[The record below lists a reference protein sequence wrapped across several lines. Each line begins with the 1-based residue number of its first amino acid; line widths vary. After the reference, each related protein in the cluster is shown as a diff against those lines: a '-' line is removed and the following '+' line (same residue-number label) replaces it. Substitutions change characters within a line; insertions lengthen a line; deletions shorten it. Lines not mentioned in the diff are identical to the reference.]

1 MELFRLFGSI
11 LIDDQKAIDAL
22 KNTEKQGE
30 STRSKLGDI
39 AQKGVLVGTA
49 VVAGVTAATGAL
61 VGMVS
66 KSAETADRIDK
77 LSAKTGLS
85 KQAFQEWDYVLGQN
99 GIEIEKMQTGMK
111 TLTANM
117 DAAASGNENMAG
129 AFDTLGVAVTNADGS
144 LRGQEETMNDVI
156 LKLADMPNGTEKA
169 RLATELFGKAGVELM
184 PMLNNGAQGIEDLK
198 NRSHELGLVMS
209 DEAVTAGVVF
219 GDTLDDV
226 KDSLG
231 MVGVKVGSEVMP
243 IVQKLLDWILAHM
256 PEIQAVTSKVF
267 EVIGQVVTVAGDI
280 FNNTLLPAFQFVYDW
295 IQANMP
301 MIQEVVKNVFDT
313 IKVVWEETLRPV
325 FDAMMG
331 VLQTVWDVFMAAWP
345 SIQTVLGIAFEAMKL
360 AWEVILKPAIDALV
374 EIVNF
379 LKQKFDEN
387 MPAIQVV
394 FEAMAAN
401 IQWAWETYIK
411 PAIEAIGG
419 ILSWLYG
426 AFQQY
431 ILPLVGMVI
440 DWFGQIAAGMGD
452 RMAVARGQVDDAVG
466 KIVSFFDKLKQKK
479 DDVVAWFEDIR
490 SGISEKINAARD
502 AVSTAVEAIKGFF
515 NFTFSW
521 PSIPMP
527 SFAITPSGWK
537 IGDLLKGSIPDLSIA
552 WNADGGIFTKPTLFD
567 TANGLQG
574 VGEAGPEAI
583 LPLSKLPELL
593 GLDKQQN
600 TPIDY
605 SMMADA
611 IVYAISKS
619 DLRVEM
625 DRRPLGRLVSELV

>member
-1 MELFRLFGSI
+1 MI
-11 LIDDQKAIDAL
+11 NDQKAIETL

-30 STRSKLGDI
+30 STASKLGDI
-39 AQKGVLVGTA
+39 AKKGVMVGTA
-49 VVAGVTAATGAL
+49 VAAGVATAAGAL
-61 VGMVS
+61 VGMVTKTS
-66 KSAETADRIDK
+66 ETADRIDK

-117 DAAASGNENMAG
+117 DAAAAGNENMAG
-129 AFDTLGVAVTNADGS
+129 AFDSLGVSVTNADGS

-184 PMLNNGAQGIEDLK
+184 PMLNNGAEGIEELK

-209 DEAVTAGVVF
+209 DEAVNAGVVF

-231 MVGVKVGSEVMP
+231 MVATKVGSEVMP
-243 IVQKLLDWILAHM
+243 IVQKMLDWVLANM
-256 PEIQAVTSKVF
+256 PTIQSVASKVF
-267 EVIGQVVTVAGDI
+267 EVIGQVVTGAADI
-280 FNNTLLPAFQFVYDW
+280 FNNTLMPVFNLVFDW
-295 IQANMP
+295 VQANMP
-301 MIQEVVKNVFDT
+301 MMQEVM
-313 IKVVWEETLRPV
+313 KVVFENVKSIWEETLRPV
-325 FDAMMG
+325 FDALLG
-331 VLQTVWDVFMAAWP
+331 VLETVWNVFQAAWP
-345 SIQTVLGIAFEAMKL
+345 SIQQVMGIAFEAMKL
-360 AWEVILKPAIDALV
+360 AWELLLKPAIDALV

-379 LKQKFDEN
+379 LKAKFDEN
-387 MPAIQVV
+387 MPAIQEI
-394 FEAMAAN
+394 FQAMAQT
-401 IQWAWETYIK
+401 IQWAWESYLK
-411 PAIEAIGG
+411 PAFEAIGA
-419 ILSWLYG
+419 ILSWVYD
-426 AFQQY
+426 AFQTY
-431 ILPLVGMVI
+431 ILPVVGMVI
-440 DWFGQIAAGMGD
+440 DWFGQIASGIGD
-452 RMAVARGQVDDAVG
+452 RMKVAQGEVDTAVQGIIG
-466 KIVSFFDKLKQKK
+466 FFDGIKRKK
-479 DDVVAWFEDIR
+479 DDVVAWFEEIR
-490 SGISEKINAARD
+490 RGMSDKINAARD
-502 AVSTAVEAIKGFF
+502 AIGTAVEAIKGFF

-527 SFAITPSGWK
+527 SFVITPSGWK

-552 WNADGGIFTKPTLFD
+552 WNAAGGIFTSPTIFD

-593 GLDKQQN
+593 GLDKQQQ
-600 TPIDY
+600 PIDY
-605 SMMADA
+605 DRLAAA
-611 IVYAISKS
+611 IVTAISKL

-625 DRRPLGRLVSELV
+625 DRRQFGRLVTEVYEV

>member
-1 MELFRLFGSI
+1 M
-11 LIDDQKAIDAL
+11 
-22 KNTEKQGE
+22 
-30 STRSKLGDI
+30 
-39 AQKGVLVGTA
+39 VGTA
-49 VVAGVTAATGAL
+49 VVAGVTAAAGAMFGL
-61 VGMVS
+61 VTKTS
-66 KSAETADRIDK
+66 ETADRIDK

-184 PMLNNGAQGIEDLK
+184 PMLNNGAAGIEELK
-198 NRSHELGLVMS
+198 ERSHELGLVMS
-209 DEAVTAGVVF
+209 DEAVNAGVVF

-231 MVGVKVGSEVMP
+231 MVATKVGSEIMP
-243 IVQKLLDWILAHM
+243 IVQQMLDWVLANM
-256 PEIQAVTSKVF
+256 PTIQSVTSKVF
-267 EVIGQVVTVAGDI
+267 EVIGKVVTGAGDV
-280 FNNTLLPAFQFVYDW
+280 FNAVLLPAFQLVFDW
-295 IQANMP
+295 VQANWP
-301 MIQEVVKNVFDT
+301 MIQEVMRNVFENMR
-313 IKVVWEETLRPV
+313 IAWEETLRPV

-345 SIQTVLGIAFEAMKL
+345 SIQTVFGIAFEAMKL
-360 AWEVILKPAIDALV
+360 AWELLLKPAIDALV

-387 MPAIQVV
+387 MPAIQEI
-394 FEAMAAN
+394 FQAMAQT
-401 IQWAWETYIK
+401 IQWAWESYLK
-411 PAIEAIGG
+411 PAFEAIGA
-419 ILSWLYG
+419 ILSWVYD
-426 AFQQY
+426 AFQTY
-431 ILPLVGMVI
+431 ILPVVGLVI
-440 DWFGQIAAGMGD
+440 DWFGQIASGIGD
-452 RMAVARGQVDDAVG
+452 RMKVAQSQVDTAVQG
-466 KIVSFFDKLKQKK
+466 IKGFFDGLGQKK
-479 DDVVAWFEDIR
+479 DDVVRWFEEMR
-490 SGISEKINAARD
+490 RGISDKINAARD

-552 WNADGGIFTKPTLFD
+552 WNAAGGIFTKPTIFD
-567 TANGLQG
+567 TTNGLQG

-593 GLDKQQN
+593 GLDKQQGQS
-600 TPIDY
+600 IDY
-605 SMMADA
+605 SRMADA
-611 IVYAISKS
+611 IVSAISRS
-619 DLRVEM
+619 DLKVEM
-625 DRRPLGRLVSELV
+625 DRRQLGRLVGELV

>member
-1 MELFRLFGSI
+1 M
-11 LIDDQKAIDAL
+11 
-22 KNTEKQGE
+22 
-30 STRSKLGDI
+30 
-39 AQKGVLVGTA
+39 VGTA
-49 VVAGVTAATGAL
+49 VVAGVTAAAGAMFGL
-61 VGMVS
+61 VTKTS
-66 KSAETADRIDK
+66 ETADRIDK

-117 DAAASGNENMAG
+117 DSAISGNKNMAS
-129 AFDTLGVAVTNADGS
+129 AFDSLGVSITNADGS
-144 LRGQEETMNDVI
+144 MRGQEETMNDVI

-184 PMLNNGAQGIEDLK
+184 PMLNNGAAGIEELK
-198 NRSHELGLVMS
+198 ERSHELGLVMS
-209 DEAVTAGVVF
+209 DEAVNAGVVF

-231 MVGVKVGSEVMP
+231 MVATKVGSEIMP
-243 IVQKLLDWILAHM
+243 IVQQMLDWILANM
-256 PEIQAVTSKVF
+256 PTIQSVTSKVF
-267 EVIGQVVTVAGDI
+267 EVIGKVVTGAGDV
-280 FNNTLLPAFQFVYDW
+280 FNAVLLPAFQLVFDW
-295 IQANMP
+295 VQANWP
-301 MIQEVVKNVFDT
+301 MIQEVMRNVFENMR
-313 IKVVWEETLRPV
+313 IAWEETLRPV
-325 FDAMMG
+325 FDALMG

-345 SIQTVLGIAFEAMKL
+345 SIQTVFGIAFEAMKL
-360 AWEVILKPAIDALV
+360 AWELLLKPAIDALV

-387 MPAIQVV
+387 MPAIQEI
-394 FEAMAAN
+394 FQAMAQT
-401 IQWAWETYIK
+401 IQWAWESYLK
-411 PAIEAIGG
+411 PAFEAIGA
-419 ILSWLYG
+419 ILSWVYD
-426 AFQQY
+426 AFQTY
-431 ILPLVGMVI
+431 ILPVVGLVI
-440 DWFGQIAAGMGD
+440 DWFGQIASGIGD
-452 RMAVARGQVDDAVG
+452 RMKVAQSQVDTAVQG
-466 KIVSFFDKLKQKK
+466 IKGFFDGLGQKK
-479 DDVVAWFEDIR
+479 DDVVRWFEEMR
-490 SGISEKINAARD
+490 SGISDKINAARD

-552 WNADGGIFTKPTLFD
+552 WNAAGGIFTKPTIFD

-625 DRRPLGRLVSELV
+625 DRRPLGRLVSELI

>member
-1 MELFRLFGSI
+1 M
-11 LIDDQKAIDAL
+11 
-22 KNTEKQGE
+22 
-30 STRSKLGDI
+30 
-39 AQKGVLVGTA
+39 VGTA
-49 VVAGVTAATGAL
+49 VVAGVTAAAGAMFGL
-61 VGMVS
+61 VTKTS
-66 KSAETADRIDK
+66 ETADRIDK

-184 PMLNNGAQGIEDLK
+184 PMLNNGAAGIEELK
-198 NRSHELGLVMS
+198 ERSHELGLVMS
-209 DEAVTAGVVF
+209 DEAVNAGVVF

-231 MVGVKVGSEVMP
+231 MVATKVGSEIMP
-243 IVQKLLDWILAHM
+243 IVQQMLDWILANM
-256 PEIQAVTSKVF
+256 PTIQSVTSKVF
-267 EVIGQVVTVAGDI
+267 EVIGKVVTGAGDV
-280 FNNTLLPAFQFVYDW
+280 FNAVLLPAFQLVFDW
-295 IQANMP
+295 VQANWP
-301 MIQEVVKNVFDT
+301 MIQEVMRNVFENMR
-313 IKVVWEETLRPV
+313 IAWEETLRPV
-325 FDAMMG
+325 FDALMG

-345 SIQTVLGIAFEAMKL
+345 SIQTVFGIAFEAMKL
-360 AWEVILKPAIDALV
+360 AWELLLKPAIDALV

-387 MPAIQVV
+387 MPAIQEI
-394 FEAMAAN
+394 FQAMAQT
-401 IQWAWETYIK
+401 IQWAWESYLK
-411 PAIEAIGG
+411 PAFEAIGA
-419 ILSWLYG
+419 ILSWVYD
-426 AFQQY
+426 AFQTY
-431 ILPLVGMVI
+431 ILPVVGLVI
-440 DWFGQIAAGMGD
+440 DWFGQIASGIGD
-452 RMAVARGQVDDAVG
+452 RMKVAQSQVDTAVQG
-466 KIVSFFDKLKQKK
+466 IKGFFDGLGQKK
-479 DDVVAWFEDIR
+479 DDVVRWFEEMR
-490 SGISEKINAARD
+490 RGISDKINAARD

-552 WNADGGIFTKPTLFD
+552 WNAAGGIFTKPTIFD

-593 GLDKQQN
+593 GLDKQQGQS
-600 TPIDY
+600 IDY

-611 IVYAISKS
+611 IVSAISRS
-619 DLRVEM
+619 DLKVEM
-625 DRRPLGRLVSELV
+625 DRRQLGRLVGELV

>member
-209 DEAVTAGVVF
+209 DEAVNAGVVF

-243 IVQKLLDWILAHM
+243 IVQKMLDWILANM
-256 PEIQAVTSKVF
+256 PTIQAVTSKVF
-267 EVIGQVVTVAGDI
+267 EVIGQVVTVAVDI
-280 FNNTLLPAFQFVYDW
+280 FNNTLLPAFSLVYDW
-295 IQANMP
+295 VQANMP
-301 MIQEVVKNVFDT
+301 MIQEVIKTVFDN
-313 IKVVWEETLRPV
+313 IKVVWDETLRPV
-325 FDAMMG
+325 FDALLG

-360 AWEVILKPAIDALV
+360 AWDVILKPAIDALV

-419 ILSWLYG
+419 VLSWLY
-426 AFQQY
+426 AKFQEY

-440 DWFGQIAAGMGD
+440 DWFGQIASGIGD
-452 RMAVARGQVDDAVG
+452 RMAVARDQVDTAVQS
-466 KIVSFFDKLKQKK
+466 IISFFDGIRQKK
-479 DDVVAWFEDIR
+479 DEVVAWFEDIR
-490 SGISEKINAARD
+490 SGISEKINAARN
-502 AVSTAVEAIKGFF
+502 AVSAAVEAIKGFF

-521 PSIPMP
+521 PNIPMP

-593 GLDKQQN
+593 GLDKQQGQS
-600 TPIDY
+600 IDY
-605 SMMADA
+605 SRMADA
-611 IVYAISKS
+611 IVSAISRS
-619 DLRVEM
+619 DLKVEM
-625 DRRPLGRLVSELV
+625 DRRQLGRLVGELV

>member
-1 MELFRLFGSI
+1 M
-11 LIDDQKAIDAL
+11 IDDQKAIETL

-30 STRSKLGDI
+30 TTASKLGDI
-39 AQKGVLVGTA
+39 AKKGVMVGTA
-49 VVAGVTAATGAL
+49 VAAGVATAAGAL
-61 VGMVS
+61 VGMVTKTS
-66 KSAETADRIDK
+66 ETADRIDK

-117 DAAASGNENMAG
+117 DAAAAGNENMAG
-129 AFDTLGVAVTNADGS
+129 AFDSLGVSVTNADGS

-184 PMLNNGAQGIEDLK
+184 PMLNNGAEGIEELK

-209 DEAVTAGVVF
+209 DEAVNAGVVF

-231 MVGVKVGSEVMP
+231 MVVTKVGSEVMP
-243 IVQKLLDWILAHM
+243 IVQKMLDWVLANM
-256 PEIQAVTSKVF
+256 PTIQSVASKVF
-267 EVIGQVVTVAGDI
+267 EVIGQVVTGAADI
-280 FNNTLLPAFQFVYDW
+280 FNNTLMPVFNLVFDW
-295 IQANMP
+295 VQANMP
-301 MIQEVVKNVFDT
+301 MMQDVM
-313 IKVVWEETLRPV
+313 KVVFENVKSIWEETLRPV
-325 FDAMMG
+325 FDALLG
-331 VLQTVWDVFMAAWP
+331 VLETVWNVFQAAWP
-345 SIQTVLGIAFEAMKL
+345 SIQQVMGIAFEAMKL
-360 AWEVILKPAIDALV
+360 AWELLLKPAIDALV

-379 LKQKFDEN
+379 LKAKFDEN
-387 MPAIQVV
+387 MPAIQEI
-394 FEAMAAN
+394 FQAMAQT
-401 IQWAWETYIK
+401 IQWAWESYLK
-411 PAIEAIGG
+411 PAFEAIGA
-419 ILSWLYG
+419 ILSWVYD
-426 AFQQY
+426 AFQTY
-431 ILPLVGMVI
+431 ILPVVGMVI
-440 DWFGQIAAGMGD
+440 DWFGQIASGIGD
-452 RMAVARGQVDDAVG
+452 RMKVAQGEVDAAVQGIIG
-466 KIVSFFDKLKQKK
+466 FFDGIKRKK
-479 DDVVAWFEDIR
+479 DDVVAWFEEIR
-490 SGISEKINAARD
+490 RGMSDKINAARD
-502 AVSTAVEAIKGFF
+502 AINTAVEAIKGFF

-552 WNADGGIFTKPTLFD
+552 WNADGGIFTRPTIFD

-593 GLDKQQN
+593 GLDKQQQ
-600 TPIDY
+600 PIDY
-605 SMMADA
+605 DRLAA
-611 IVYAISKS
+611 VIVTAISKL
-619 DLRVEM
+619 DLKVEM
-625 DRRPLGRLVSELV
+625 DRRQFGRLVTEVYEV

>member
-1 MELFRLFGSI
+1 MI
-11 LIDDQKAIDAL
+11 NDQKAIETL

-30 STRSKLGDI
+30 STASKLGDI
-39 AQKGVLVGTA
+39 AKKGVMVGTA
-49 VVAGVTAATGAL
+49 VAAGVATAAGAL
-61 VGMVS
+61 VGMVTKTS
-66 KSAETADRIDK
+66 ETADRIDK

-117 DAAASGNENMAG
+117 DAAAAGNENMAG
-129 AFDTLGVAVTNADGS
+129 AFDSLGVSVTNADGS

-184 PMLNNGAQGIEDLK
+184 PMLNNGAEGIEELK

-209 DEAVTAGVVF
+209 DEAVNAGVVF

-231 MVGVKVGSEVMP
+231 MVATKVGSEVMP
-243 IVQKLLDWILAHM
+243 IVQKMLDWVLANM
-256 PEIQAVTSKVF
+256 PTIQSVASKVF
-267 EVIGQVVTVAGDI
+267 EVIGQVVTGAADI
-280 FNNTLLPAFQFVYDW
+280 FNNTLMPVFNLVFDW
-295 IQANMP
+295 VQANMP
-301 MIQEVVKNVFDT
+301 MMQEVM
-313 IKVVWEETLRPV
+313 KVVFENVKSIWEETLRPV
-325 FDAMMG
+325 FDALLG
-331 VLQTVWDVFMAAWP
+331 VLETVWNVFQAAWP
-345 SIQTVLGIAFEAMKL
+345 SIQQVMGIAFEAMKL
-360 AWEVILKPAIDALV
+360 AWELLLKPAIDALV

-379 LKQKFDEN
+379 LKAKFDEN
-387 MPAIQVV
+387 MPAIQEI
-394 FEAMAAN
+394 FQAMAQT
-401 IQWAWETYIK
+401 IQWAWESYLK
-411 PAIEAIGG
+411 PAFEAIGA
-419 ILSWLYG
+419 ILSWVYD
-426 AFQQY
+426 AFQTY
-431 ILPLVGMVI
+431 ILPVVGMVI
-440 DWFGQIAAGMGD
+440 DWFGQIASGIGD
-452 RMAVARGQVDDAVG
+452 RMKVAQGEVDTAVQGIIG
-466 KIVSFFDKLKQKK
+466 FFDGIERKK
-479 DDVVAWFEDIR
+479 DDVVAWFEEIR
-490 SGISEKINAARD
+490 RGMSDKINAARD
-502 AVSTAVEAIKGFF
+502 AIGTAVEAIKGFF

-527 SFAITPSGWK
+527 SFAITPSGWN

-552 WNADGGIFTKPTLFD
+552 WNAAGGIFTSPTIFD

-593 GLDKQQN
+593 GLDKQQQ
-600 TPIDY
+600 PIDY
-605 SMMADA
+605 DRLAA
-611 IVYAISKS
+611 AVVTAISKL

-625 DRRPLGRLVSELV
+625 DRRQFGRLVTEVYEV

>member
-1 MELFRLFGSI
+1 M
-11 LIDDQKAIDAL
+11 
-22 KNTEKQGE
+22 
-30 STRSKLGDI
+30 
-39 AQKGVLVGTA
+39 
-49 VVAGVTAATGAL
+49 AGVTAATGAL
-61 VGMVS
+61 VGMVT
-66 KSAETADRIDK
+66 KSSETADRIDK

-117 DAAASGNENMAG
+117 DSAISGNENMAS
-129 AFDTLGVAVTNADGS
+129 AFDSLGVSITNVDGS
-144 LRGQEETMNDVI
+144 MRGQEETMNDVI

-184 PMLNNGAQGIEDLK
+184 PMLNNGAAGIEELK
-198 NRSHELGLVMS
+198 ERSHELGLVMS
-209 DEAVTAGVVF
+209 DEAVNAGVVF

-231 MVGVKVGSEVMP
+231 MVATKVGSEIMP
-243 IVQKLLDWILAHM
+243 IVQQMLDWILANM
-256 PEIQAVTSKVF
+256 PTIQSVTSKVF
-267 EVIGQVVTVAGDI
+267 EVIGKVVTGAGDV
-280 FNNTLLPAFQFVYDW
+280 FNAVLLPAFQLVFDW
-295 IQANMP
+295 VQANWP
-301 MIQEVVKNVFDT
+301 MIQEVMRNVFENMR
-313 IKVVWEETLRPV
+313 IAWEETLRPV
-325 FDAMMG
+325 FDALMG

-345 SIQTVLGIAFEAMKL
+345 SIQTVFGIAFEAMKL
-360 AWEVILKPAIDALV
+360 AWELLLKPAIDALV

-387 MPAIQVV
+387 MPAIQEI
-394 FEAMAAN
+394 FQAMAQT
-401 IQWAWETYIK
+401 IQWAWESYLK
-411 PAIEAIGG
+411 PAFEAIGA
-419 ILSWLYG
+419 ILSWVYD
-426 AFQQY
+426 AFQTY
-431 ILPLVGMVI
+431 ILPVVGLVI
-440 DWFGQIAAGMGD
+440 DWFGQIASGIGD
-452 RMAVARGQVDDAVG
+452 RMKIAQSQVDTAVQG
-466 KIVSFFDKLKQKK
+466 IKGFFDGLGQKK
-479 DDVVAWFEDIR
+479 DDVVRWFEEMR
-490 SGISEKINAARD
+490 SGISDKINAARD

-552 WNADGGIFTKPTLFD
+552 WNAAGGIFTKPTIFD

-593 GLDKQQN
+593 GLDKQQGQ
-600 TPIDY
+600 TIDY

-611 IVYAISKS
+611 IVSAISRS
-619 DLRVEM
+619 DLKVEM
-625 DRRPLGRLVSELV
+625 DRRQLGRLVGELV

>member
-1 MELFRLFGSI
+1 M
-11 LIDDQKAIDAL
+11 
-22 KNTEKQGE
+22 
-30 STRSKLGDI
+30 
-39 AQKGVLVGTA
+39 
-49 VVAGVTAATGAL
+49 AGVTAATGAL
-61 VGMVS
+61 VGMVT
-66 KSAETADRIDK
+66 KSSETADRIDK

-231 MVGVKVGSEVMP
+231 MVAVKVGSEVMP

-295 IQANMP
+295 VQANMP
-301 MIQEVVKNVFDT
+301 MIQEVVKNVFENM
-313 IKVVWEETLRPV
+313 KMVWEETLRPV

-374 EIVNF
+374 QIVNF

-387 MPAIQVV
+387 MPAIQVI

-411 PAIEAIGG
+411 PAIEAIGV
-419 ILSWLYG
+419 ILGWLYSK
-426 AFQQY
+426 FSEY

-440 DWFGQIAAGMGD
+440 DWFGQIASGIGD

-479 DDVVAWFEDIR
+479 DDVVAWFEEIR
-490 SGISEKINAARD
+490 SGMSEKINAARD
-502 AVSTAVEAIKGFF
+502 AISTAVEAIKGFF

-527 SFAITPSGWK
+527 SFAITPSGWQ

-552 WNADGGIFTKPTLFD
+552 WNAAGGIFTKPTLFD

-593 GLDKQQN
+593 GLDKQQGQQ
-600 TPIDY
+600 IDY
-605 SMMADA
+605 SRMADA
-611 IVYAISKS
+611 IVYAIGKS
-619 DLRVEM
+619 DLKFEI
-625 DRRPLGRLVSELV
+625 DKRPFARLVSELA

>member
-1 MELFRLFGSI
+1 M
-11 LIDDQKAIDAL
+11 
-22 KNTEKQGE
+22 
-30 STRSKLGDI
+30 
-39 AQKGVLVGTA
+39 VGTA
-49 VVAGVTAATGAL
+49 VVAGVTAAAGAMFGL
-61 VGMVS
+61 VTKTS
-66 KSAETADRIDK
+66 ETADRIDK

-184 PMLNNGAQGIEDLK
+184 PMLNNGAAGIEELK
-198 NRSHELGLVMS
+198 ERSHELGLVMS
-209 DEAVTAGVVF
+209 DEAVNAGVVF

-231 MVGVKVGSEVMP
+231 MVATKVGSEIMP
-243 IVQKLLDWILAHM
+243 IVQQMLDWILANM
-256 PEIQAVTSKVF
+256 PTIQSVTSKVF
-267 EVIGQVVTVAGDI
+267 EVIGKVVTGAGDV
-280 FNNTLLPAFQFVYDW
+280 FNAVLLPAFQLVFDW
-295 IQANMP
+295 VQANWP
-301 MIQEVVKNVFDT
+301 MIQEVMRNVFENMR
-313 IKVVWEETLRPV
+313 IAWEETLRPV
-325 FDAMMG
+325 FDALMG

-345 SIQTVLGIAFEAMKL
+345 SIQTVFGIAFEAMKL
-360 AWEVILKPAIDALV
+360 AWELLLKPAIDALV

-387 MPAIQVV
+387 MPAIQEI
-394 FEAMAAN
+394 FQAMAQT
-401 IQWAWETYIK
+401 IQWAWESYLK
-411 PAIEAIGG
+411 PAFEAIGA
-419 ILSWLYG
+419 ILSWVYG
-426 AFQQY
+426 AFQTY
-431 ILPLVGMVI
+431 ILPIVGMAI
-440 DWFGQIAAGMGD
+440 DWFGQIASGIGD
-452 RMAVARGQVDDAVG
+452 RMKVAQSQVDTAVQG
-466 KIVSFFDKLKQKK
+466 IKGFFDGLGQKK
-479 DDVVAWFEDIR
+479 DDVVRWFEDLR

-521 PSIPMP
+521 PNIPMP

-625 DRRPLGRLVSELV
+625 DRRPLGRLVSELI